1 MRVPYTPVV
10 RDKYLEQWCPEEMIN
25 TMQAESDAAYAKRGV
40 EAEIV
45 LEEKGYILKMYVQ
58 GKHVGGLQQI

>member
-1 MRVPYTPVV
+1 
-10 RDKYLEQWCPEEMIN
+10 MIN